1 MASRT
6 QVAFAPRLATRR
18 PPSSNVVISSRTFYT
33 FIHHFVHL
41 TTVAISLLGL
51 VVSPFS
57 SSCNYLILSLAH
69 LRPKSVAATQLLSNG
84 HRTFRV
90 FLSVPR
96 QHRRAA
102 CPAFN
107 TRATSQST
115 PLLLNVDFLI
125 NLNKASSLGIFRTWA
140 AFYCYSLG
148 QTNSVVERLGR
159 ICMENQMWMLYRRL
173 SGCLM

>member
-1 MASRT
+1 MG
-6 QVAFAPRLATRR
+6 
-18 PPSSNVVISSRTFYT
+18 
-33 FIHHFVHL
+33 IHLFVHL

-69 LRPKSVAATQLLSNG
+69 IRPKSVAATQLLSNG
-84 HRTFRV
+84 HRIFRV
-90 FLSVPR
+90 FLSIPR

-107 TRATSQST
+107 SRATSKST

-125 NLNKASSLGIFRTWA
+125 KLNKASSMWRKQSRAQKA
-140 AFYCYSLG
+140 AAEAAEL
-148 QTNSVVERLGR
+148 R
-159 ICMENQMWMLYRRL
+159 IRAKKALEDAE
-173 SGCLM
+173 